1 MAGLS
6 AVLLLLV
13 ALIAVRFIRGPSLRP
28 PPAEARRLYDSGVAA
43 LHRESYATAASVLQ
57 EALAAHDQFPL
68 AFARLAQAREG
79 LDEPGLAA
87 RAISSARTLVVDRS
101 RFDPLE
107 LLHLDAITGLVDR
120 DFESAITAYTALEA
134 MDPTRPAFQFEL
146 GHVYELDE
154 QPTRALERYGR
165 AIELDPLHAPAF
177 VRQGILVGRQGS
189 VDDALGSLERAERL
203 YQAAADA
210 EGRAEAVYQRG
221 VLLRGARRLAEAAT
235 ELERAL
241 VLAETDLLLEQ
252 QLRILEELSVVS
264 AMQGDVERSEE
275 LARRAIELAAGR
287 PAFIASARLRLGNL
301 FLLQDDVE
309 QAEPLFVAA
318 EGVAERSGA
327 KRTRARSQ
335 LALATVSLAR
345 GDPDAATRYAEAA
358 QRFYRAGGYR
368 RETIRA
374 MLILLILGS
383 ARVRRDELV
392 EAATLFE
399 RQIADA
405 EAIDDRVL
413 LARAHDGL
421 GAVRSRQGRYGAAL
435 TERGLSLELHEGV
448 DDPASVAES
457 LLSTGMLLAHLG
469 RGPDALE
476 TLESLT
482 NRPDLAEFVTSLASR
497 ISLVEARV
505 AMGLGDYSEAA
516 GHAIA
521 VLTREGDIDP
531 RIAVEALVVR
541 CVSEAHDA
549 RAGARDRC
557 DEASRLAEGLGDSVL
572 TRMSALAS
580 AEERFLGR
588 DYSGAD
594 VLVRNVLA
602 TTTPINHPEQYWR
615 ATLLGERVSQRIGDD
630 EAVTRY
636 SSQRDE
642 ALTWMRDALGPAGLA
657 TYLARADV
665 AALVQ

>member
-264 AMQGDVERSEE
+264 AMQGDVERGEE

-327 KRTRARSQ
+327 ERTRARSQ

-374 MLILLILGS
+374 MLILGS

-521 VLTREGDIDP
+521 VLTREGDIDH

-557 DEASRLAEGLGDSVL
+557 DEAAVWL
-572 TRMSALAS
+572 
-580 AEERFLGR
+580 
-588 DYSGAD
+588 
-594 VLVRNVLA
+594 
-602 TTTPINHPEQYWR
+602 
-615 ATLLGERVSQRIGDD
+615 RVS
-630 EAVTRY
+630 VT
-636 SSQRDE
+636 
-642 ALTWMRDALGPAGLA
+642 PC
-657 TYLARADV
+657 
-665 AALVQ
+665 